1 MTTAFTLHGSLT
13 SPFVRR
19 VRMVALERDIP
30 ITFVD
35 AFTDEGQKALRALSP
50 IWKVPLAVIDGDVV
64 TDSRSIIDELL
75 RRHGTGTLRPL
86 EHSARVAE
94 DFFIH
99 VVDAAVDAGV
109 KRFYLKRDGV
119 DPDVPA
125 STKKDGERILAC
137 LAWVND
143 RVTDGR
149 VVGLTGFGRAEM
161 ALISA
166 LGWLRFREVVDVDGF
181 ANLLAFEQAHA
192 DRASVRETMPRVA

>member
-1 MTTAFTLHGSLT
+1 MTTALTLYGSLT

-19 VRMVALERDIP
+19 VRIIALERAIP
-30 ITFVD
+30 FTLVD
-35 AFTDEGQKALRALSP
+35 AFTDDGQKALRALSP

-64 TDSRSIIDELL
+64 TDSHSIVDELL
-75 RRHGTGTLRPL
+75 RRHGHGALRPL

-119 DPDVPA
+119 DPDGPA
-125 STKKDGERILAC
+125 SVKKDGERILAC
-137 LAWVND
+137 LTWVND
-143 RVTDGR
+143 RVKGGN
-149 VVGLTGFGRAEM
+149 VVGLPGFGRAEV

-166 LGWLRFREVVDVDGF
+166 LGWLRFREVVDVDRF
-181 ANLLAFEQAHA
+181 QNLVEFERAHA
-192 DRASVRETMPRVA
+192 ERPSVKETVPRVA